1 MKNYKILVVISVLM
15 IFVCFAVYGSGKG
28 EGNGNVISQER
39 IVGEFN
45 GVMLS
50 GVGNMN
56 IYFSDSHKVVVTTD
70 SNIQDSVAIAAKNN
84 ILNFDLKRNVKNVRV
99 TIDIYLPRI
108 DKINL
113 KGVGNIEIEEGEG
126 VDLEIRHTGVGNIN
140 LEKYC
145 VENATVIYKG
155 VGNIKIWAIN
165 SLNGT
170 GSGVGSIQ
178 YKGSPRMNMDFDGV
192 GGFKQI
198 K

>member
-1 MKNYKILVVISVLM
+1 VKNFNIVFLIIIIAFSFISPSCVH
-15 IFVCFAVYGSGKG
+15 VS
-28 EGNGNVISQER
+28 GNGKAISQER
-39 IVGEFN
+39 TVGEFT
-45 GVMLS
+45 GVTLS
-50 GVGNMN
+50 GVAKIN
-56 IYFSDSHKVVVTTD
+56 IHFADNNRVVVTTD
-70 SNIQDSVAIAAKNN
+70 SNIQDIVTTATENN
-84 ILNFDLKRNVKNVRV
+84 ILNVDLKRDVKNVGIIV
-99 TIDIYLPRI
+99 DVYLPRI
-108 DKINL
+108 DMINL
-113 KGVGNIEIEEGEG
+113 KGVGNIEIEEGRG
-126 VDLEIRHTGVGNIN
+126 LDLEIRHTGVGNIN

-178 YKGSPRMNMDFDGV
+178 YKGSPRMNMHFDGV